1 MPETSLQGRV
11 ALVTGAG
18 RGIGGAIADALAARG
33 ASIVVNDIDEALA
46 SARAAKLGRSA
57 IAAQGDA
64 SSANDVRRTVEAGIA
79 AFGKIDILVNNAGQ
93 DRAVS
98 ILDLAEDE
106 WDRLMAVNLKSAFLF
121 SKAVLPGMIERKHGR
136 IVCMSSIVAHQGA
149 MNGGIHYATTKA
161 GMLGFARTLA
171 RQMAKTGVTVN
182 AICPGFVQTDMV
194 ETLKRGYA
202 AIGGANGDQVVQAA
216 LARIPIGR
224 VLDPSEIAALA
235 IYLGSKE
242 SAGMTGQSIL
252 VDGGMLMC

>member
-106 WDRLMAVNLKSAFLF
+106 WDRFMAVNLKSAFLF

-182 AICPGFVQTDMV
+182 AIAPGVVDTDLIRTHMKPEMRERV
-194 ETLKRGYA
+194 TQAIPLGRLADPAEIGKAVAFLVSDDASYVTGATLDVNGGFW
-202 AIGGANGDQVVQAA
+202 IG
-216 LARIPIGR
+216 
-224 VLDPSEIAALA
+224 
-235 IYLGSKE
+235 
-242 SAGMTGQSIL
+242 
-252 VDGGMLMC
+252 

>member
-33 ASIVVNDIDEALA
+33 ASIIVNDIDEALA
-46 SARAAKLGRSA
+46 SARAAKLGGNA

-64 SSANDVRRTVEAGIA
+64 SSASDVRRTVEAGIA
-79 AFGKIDILVNNAGQ
+79 AFGKIDVLVNNAGQ

-106 WDRLMAVNLKSAFLF
+106 WDRFMAVNLKSAFLF

-182 AICPGFVQTDMV
+182 AIAPGVVDTDLIRTHMKPEMRERV
-194 ETLKRGYA
+194 TQAIPLGRLADPAEIGKAVAFLVSDDASYVTGATLDVNGGFW
-202 AIGGANGDQVVQAA
+202 IG
-216 LARIPIGR
+216 
-224 VLDPSEIAALA
+224 
-235 IYLGSKE
+235 
-242 SAGMTGQSIL
+242 
-252 VDGGMLMC
+252 

>member
-79 AFGKIDILVNNAGQ
+79 AFGKIDSLVNNAGQ

-182 AICPGFVQTDMV
+182 AIAPGVVDTDLIRTHMKPEMRERV
-194 ETLKRGYA
+194 TQAIPLGRLADPAEIGKAVAFLVSDDASYVTGATLDVNGGFW
-202 AIGGANGDQVVQAA
+202 IG
-216 LARIPIGR
+216 
-224 VLDPSEIAALA
+224 
-235 IYLGSKE
+235 
-242 SAGMTGQSIL
+242 
-252 VDGGMLMC
+252 

>member
-46 SARAAKLGRSA
+46 STRAAKLGRSA

-106 WDRLMAVNLKSAFLF
+106 WDRFMAVNLKSAFLF

-182 AICPGFVQTDMV
+182 AIAPGVVDTDLIRTHMKPEMRERV
-194 ETLKRGYA
+194 TQAIPLGRLADPAEIGKAVAFLVSDDASYVTGATLDVNGGFW
-202 AIGGANGDQVVQAA
+202 IG
-216 LARIPIGR
+216 
-224 VLDPSEIAALA
+224 
-235 IYLGSKE
+235 
-242 SAGMTGQSIL
+242 
-252 VDGGMLMC
+252 

>member
-1 MPETSLQGRV
+1 MSETSLQGRV

-18 RGIGGAIADALAARG
+18 RGIGGAIVDALAARG
-33 ASIVVNDIDEALA
+33 AAIIVNDIDEGLA
-46 SARAAKLGRSA
+46 AARAAKLGRNA

-64 SSANDVRRTVEAGIA
+64 SSASDVRRTVEAGIA

-106 WDRLMAVNLKSAFLF
+106 WDRFMAVNLKSAFLF

-182 AICPGFVQTDMV
+182 AIAPGVVDTDLIRTHMKPEMRERV
-194 ETLKRGYA
+194 TQAIPLGRLADPAEIGKAVAFLVSDDASYVTGATLDVNGGFW
-202 AIGGANGDQVVQAA
+202 IG
-216 LARIPIGR
+216 
-224 VLDPSEIAALA
+224 
-235 IYLGSKE
+235 
-242 SAGMTGQSIL
+242 
-252 VDGGMLMC
+252 

>member
-1 MPETSLQGRV
+1 MSETSLQGRV

-33 ASIVVNDIDEALA
+33 ASIVVNDIDETLA
-46 SARAAKLGRSA
+46 KTRAAKLGKKA
-57 IAAQGDA
+57 IAVQGDA
-64 SSANDVRRTVEAGIA
+64 SSANDVRRTVDAGIA

-98 ILDLAEDE
+98 ILDLEEDE
-106 WDRLMAVNLKSAFLF
+106 WDRFMAVNLKSAFLF
-121 SKAVLPGMIERKHGR
+121 SKAVLPGMIDRKHGR

-182 AICPGFVQTDMV
+182 AIAPGVVDTDLIRTHMKPEMRERV
-194 ETLKRGYA
+194 TQ
-202 AIGGANGDQVVQAA
+202 AIPLGR
-216 LARIPIGR
+216 LA
-224 VLDPSEIAALA
+224 DPSEIGKAVAFLVSDDA
-235 IYLGSKE
+235 SYV
-242 SAGMTGQSIL
+242 TGATL
-252 VDGGMLMC
+252 DVNGGFWIG

>member
-1 MPETSLQGRV
+1 
-11 ALVTGAG
+11 VTGAG

-182 AICPGFVQTDMV
+182 AIAPGVVDTDLIRTHMKPEMRERV
-194 ETLKRGYA
+194 TQAIPLGRLADPAEIGKAVAFLVSDDASYVTGATLDVNGGFW
-202 AIGGANGDQVVQAA
+202 IG
-216 LARIPIGR
+216 
-224 VLDPSEIAALA
+224 
-235 IYLGSKE
+235 
-242 SAGMTGQSIL
+242 
-252 VDGGMLMC
+252 